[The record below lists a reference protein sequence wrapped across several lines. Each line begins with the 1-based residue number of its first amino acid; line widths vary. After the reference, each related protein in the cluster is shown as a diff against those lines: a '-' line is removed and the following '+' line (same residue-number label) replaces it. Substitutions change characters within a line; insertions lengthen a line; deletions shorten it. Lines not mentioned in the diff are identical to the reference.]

1 MMKHIQSALLTL
13 LGSIAA
19 VAAMMLFATSVR
31 ADVLPAQD
39 YSQLSISETQ
49 FEQCSQREQ
58 LVFARVRDAIKNKQ
72 YEFALEALG
81 EPTSDSIKDQNSR
94 ETTYLYGKTLYL
106 LAYQKVNERLA
117 EEPDQARLA
126 DAKKYID
133 IAAKQGLSEAV
144 YDQAM
149 LLTPPSDAA
158 KKLRLLK
165 VAAEGKFVPAMLTLA
180 EEYFLATETF
190 EQRLE
195 AQALVQQA
203 AAIDSSAKIWLA
215 SYYLHEDK
223 QLNNLTGYDKD
234 IGKAVALLHV
244 ATVECNPDAAY
255 KLFQMSMIEHKP
267 NDLPT
272 DRSIYWLEA
281 SARLGLA
288 KAQGDLAE
296 YYYHDAQDSEKA
308 AYWALQ
314 AAERGDLKAL
324 LTLGKIHY
332 QGADAG
338 KDLAKALGYY
348 EQALSV
354 DIHNRLVLNQLG
366 IMYYKGE
373 GGDVDFR
380 RAASLCERAAN
391 HGQAGCQYY
400 LALMYMNGEGVTQD
414 IDIGISWM
422 KKSAAQDFPVAKN
435 WLRENW

>member
-1 MMKHIQSALLTL
+1 MKHTQSILLTWI
-13 LGSIAA
+13 STI
-19 VAAMMLFATSVR
+19 VAMMLLVGVVR
-31 ADVLPAQD
+31 AESLPTQD
-39 YSQLSISETQ
+39 YSQLSISEAQ
-49 FEQCSQREQ
+49 FEQCSQRDQ
-58 LVFARVRDAIKNKQ
+58 LVFARVRDAIQNKQ

-81 EPTSDSIKDQNSR
+81 EPTKQSVTDQNFR

-106 LAYQKVNERLA
+106 LAYQKVNERIA
-117 EEPDQARLA
+117 EQPDQVKLA

-149 LLTPPSDAA
+149 LLTPPSDEK
-158 KKLRLLK
+158 KKLQLLK
-165 VAAEGKFVPAMLTLA
+165 LAAEGQFVPAMLTLA

-190 EQRLE
+190 EERLE

-203 AAIDSSAKIWLA
+203 AAIDSSAKIRLA

-234 IGKAVALLHV
+234 IGKAVVLLHEAV
-244 ATVECNPDAAY
+244 GECNPLAAY
-255 KLFQMSMIEHKP
+255 KLFQMSMVEHKP
-267 NDLPT
+267 NNLPT
-272 DRSIYWLEA
+272 DRGIYWLET
-281 SARLGLA
+281 SGKLGLA

-296 YYYHDAQDSEKA
+296 YFHDAQDSEQA
-308 AYWALQ
+308 VHWARQ

-324 LTLGKIHY
+324 LTLGEIHY
-332 QGADAG
+332 QGVVET

-354 DIHNRLVLNQLG
+354 DVHNRLVLNQLG

-380 RAASLCERAAN
+380 KAASMCERAAN

-414 IDIGISWM
+414 IDVGISWM